1 MEAEFIKLAQE
12 AVVALQLGP
21 PPNWAEVAGMIVSG
35 VVGVG
40 QIGVIVW
47 GLWRMG
53 KASDARDRQ
62 LDQQAETLG
71 KIGQALDRQGE
82 AMTQAFTQQG
92 QALERQGEVL
102 AALLRR
108 PA

>member
-47 GLWRMG
+47 GLWRMAKPQMPAIG
-53 KASDARDRQ
+53 SLTSRRKPWARS
-62 LDQQAETLG
+62 A
-71 KIGQALDRQGE
+71 
-82 AMTQAFTQQG
+82 
-92 QALERQGEVL
+92 
-102 AALLRR
+102 R
-108 PA
+108 P